1 MKNQDIKTTTIK
13 DKRYEM
19 QEDKI
24 HIVAEPSMSLYL
36 PKSFLKN
43 SVLDNLSQNS
53 IDLFTSLIANSGLT
67 IKTLAESIFEITPKT
82 FIKYK
87 NTSSK
92 IPSRI
97 AELAI
102 ELNTLYTLGN
112 DIFGNKQNFNSW
124 LNKENVF
131 INNQKPAYILNT
143 STGIHLIYEELKRI
157 EFGATA

>member
-1 MKNQDIKTTTIK
+1 MKNQDIKTSTSK
-13 DKRYEM
+13 DKSYEM

-143 STGIHLIYEELKRI
+143 STGIQLIFEELKRI

>member
-1 MKNQDIKTTTIK
+1 MNTQDNITTTSKDKSYEIK
-13 DKRYEM
+13 DEKL
-19 QEDKI
+19 
-24 HIVAEPSMSLYL
+24 HILEEPMLSLYL

-67 IKTLAESIFEITPKT
+67 IKTLAERIFEITPKT